1 MTYSMI
7 LNLLRVEQL
16 RVEDM
21 MKRSFSEF
29 HQQKDVHKH
38 KVTLDQL
45 HSQVSRIHPIECYLC
60 SVDLEKYYDTCRDYQ
75 CLKSKLQVHLA
86 SGLSQSY

>member
-1 MTYSMI
+1 MI

-29 HQQKDVHKH
+29 HQQRDAGKRREAME
-38 KVTLDQL
+38 TLAQRLGEAQEVVDY
-45 HSQVSRIHPIECYLC
+45 SG
-60 SVDLEKYYDTCRDYQ
+60 DLEDYYRACDEYYK
-75 CLKSKLQVHLA
+75 LKQYLQVLT
-86 SGLSQSY
+86 GLK